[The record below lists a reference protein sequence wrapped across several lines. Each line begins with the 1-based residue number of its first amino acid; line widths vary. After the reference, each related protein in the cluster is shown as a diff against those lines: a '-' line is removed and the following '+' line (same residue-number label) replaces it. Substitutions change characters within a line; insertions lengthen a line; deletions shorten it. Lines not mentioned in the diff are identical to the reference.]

1 MGTAHHGSP
10 RWHRE
15 KAAREAEAARPKSST
30 SWSRPRTN
38 IIAGMNCLRG
48 ALAHGSNAKLEKRWN
63 AECDYPI
70 KVNPNVPYKEQVVK
84 VFKKKVWVVVLYY
97 NHKKYK
103 APFFTHVLNV
113 LAYPLK
119 FIPERSVLKMDEYK
133 CVTYRVGDVIHGI
146 AIEFHLP
153 KKFAFYKR

>member
-1 MGTAHHGSP
+1 MGTAHYGSP
-10 RWHRE
+10 RWKRE
-15 KAAREAEAARPKSST
+15 DAARKAEAARPKSNT
-30 SWSRPRTN
+30 NWSHGRTN

-48 ALAHGSNAKLEKRWN
+48 ALAHGNNAKLEKRWN
-63 AECDYPI
+63 DECAYPI

-119 FIPERSVLKMDEYK
+119 FIPERSVLKIDEYK
-133 CVTYRVGDVIHGI
+133 CVTYRVGDVIHGF

>member
-1 MGTAHHGSP
+1 MRAPSYGTP
-10 RWHRE
+10 RYYAE
-15 KAAREAEAARPKSST
+15 KAAREAEAAIPKSNT
-30 SWSRPRTN
+30 NWSKPRTN

-48 ALAHGSNAKLEKRWN
+48 ALAHGSNAKLERRWN
-63 AECDYPI
+63 AECAYPI
-70 KVNPNVPYKEQVVK
+70 RVNPNLPYKEQVTK

-119 FIPERSVLKMDEYK
+119 FVPERSTLKMPEYTV
-133 CVTYRVGDVIHGI
+133 VTYRVGDVVNGI